1 MGIAAF
7 AAQGVQPLSRN
18 IVTENT
24 PDIQVSGVFSV
35 SQSAHAGLAPYRSA
49 LLVRQIGICSYSLVA
64 TSMATKRILSLK
76 SVGIFPKIRLSQ
88 SESAK
93 QSAAYKN

>member
-1 MGIAAF
+1 MMEIAF
-7 AAQGVQPLSRN
+7 SHPQEYTRIWQKKQPH
-18 IVTENT
+18 IVCMTAMYSSYS
-24 PDIQVSGVFSV
+24 I
-35 SQSAHAGLAPYRSA
+35 
-49 LLVRQIGICSYSLVA
+49 RQIGICAYSLVA

-76 SVGIFPKIRLSQ
+76 SVGMLPKMRLSQ